1 MRDKNLTRQGKARRE
16 QLMHEAAKLFS
27 RSGYY
32 ATRVIDIVKSAG
44 VAKGLFYWYFDNKE
58 TLFREIVK
66 ATRDDLRRAQARAIG
81 GEKDPIARLAKGIV
95 ASLKFTEEHEHLY
108 VLLRFAG
115 TQERFAPLVDES
127 QEIHA
132 RDTAVHIQEAM
143 DQGRIPEGDSF
154 LLAHGIV
161 AIVFQFARLRA
172 SGGIRMAPEEIGD
185 FVAEFCLKGIGYDSP
200 IPKRLVAAR

>member
-1 MRDKNLTRQGKARRE
+1 
-16 QLMHEAAKLFS
+16 MHEAAKLFS
-27 RSGYY
+27 KSGYY
-32 ATRVIDIVKSAG
+32 ATRVIDIVRSAG

-81 GEKDPIARLAKGIV
+81 GEEDPIARLAKGIV

-115 TQERFAPLVDES
+115 TQERFASLVDES

-132 RDTAVHIQEAM
+132 KDTAVHVQDAM

-172 SGGIRMAPEEIGD
+172 SGAITMPAEEVGT
-185 FVAEFCLKGIGYDSP
+185 FVAEFCMRGLGYEES
-200 IPKRLVAAR
+200 IPKRLIAAR